1 MLLQFTLLS
10 VYSWNVVH
18 SYFSY
23 IVCCSLPLQAID
35 HCFALMQVSD
45 WVSEWASRV
54 QLLCVCFGWCSSL
67 HYFYLL
73 VHVFCCYLFVVL
85 CLFVAAAA
93 SVFPFIGMSR
103 ISFHFFYSISKHK
116 WKEEKTTVWLN
127 VIHFGCSSLTRAYS
141 NSLALE
147 FVFSFFLLLLSLLF
161 VLLLFVRWIFIVN

>member
-93 SVFPFIGMSR
+93 SVFSIYWNVAHFVPFFLFNFKTQMEGRKNDCVAERNPLWLLVAYSR
-103 ISFHFFYSISKHK
+103 LLK
-116 WKEEKTTVWLN
+116 
-127 VIHFGCSSLTRAYS
+127 LTRS
-141 NSLALE
+141 WVR
-147 FVFSFFLLLLSLLF
+147 FF
-161 VLLLFVRWIFIVN
+161 VLFIAIIITIRIIVICSVNFHC